1 MCNCRALIPS
11 CSFRSVWPTLMSG
24 FALALVSTFAPAQ
37 VMVLVT
43 AFLLVLV
50 CTLAVALVFES
61 VSVSPFGVYNVV
73 GSNDRFS
80 VCVCVSVNI
89 SVAVDVIVGVC
100 VQVCAGVHSFRS
112 FLSSKCK
119 MIMFQLGYL
128 KKNISLRFISLY

>member
-1 MCNCRALIPS
+1 MCKQLSCPS

-61 VSVSPFGVYNVV
+61 VSVLPFGVYNVV

-80 VCVCVSVNI
+80 VCVCVNI

-100 VQVCAGVHSFRS
+100 IQVCVGVQSFLS

-128 KKNISLRFISLY
+128 KKNISLRFISLN